1 MTYPSSRSFIALS
14 FGRIVKQQTTNQKI
28 DQKVVFLDRDGVI
41 NKDSPEYIKD
51 WKEFEF
57 IPGSRRALRRL
68 AAAKVTTIIIS
79 NQSAVNRGLM
89 DIKTLHGIHRKLKEA
104 VTESGGH
111 IEDIFYCPHRPDE
124 NCRCRKPQTGLIQQ
138 ACLRYHINTDKA
150 IMVGDNAK
158 DIECARNAGCA
169 AAVLVRSGYGKKAA
183 DILMS
188 KGISV
193 DYIADDLAAA
203 TDWIL
208 SQHL

>member
-1 MTYPSSRSFIALS
+1 M
-14 FGRIVKQQTTNQKI
+14 KQQTTNQKT

-57 IPGSRRALRRL
+57 IPGSLGALKRL
-68 AAAKVTTIIIS
+68 AAAKITTIIIS

-89 DIKTLHGIHRKLKEA
+89 DIETLLGIHRKLKES
-104 VTESGGH
+104 VSESGGH

-124 NCRCRKPQTGLIQQ
+124 NCRCRKPQTGLIRQ
-138 ACLRYHINTDKA
+138 ACLRYNVNMNKA
-150 IMVGDNAK
+150 IMVGDSAR

-169 AAVLVRSGYGKKAA
+169 AAVLVRSGYGVEAA
-183 DILMS
+183 DILTR

-193 DYIADDLAAA
+193 DHIADDLAAA